1 MNNVSSAAVIRAFG
15 KLPKQIDK
23 RTERFLNRA
32 AFIVHRDAVRNSP
45 RSPTQAEKNKGRKTR
60 GSTGN
65 MRNVMAVS
73 RAKPGGLERSIEKVV
88 RGDEAIIFVASNSEA
103 GSYAAKIHDEKG
115 ETWFKRGIGTISK
128 GSKAD
133 DKFIE
138 RAIDGN
144 KRNIEKIFNNE
155 MGKVKL

>member
-32 AFIVHRDAVRNSP
+32 AFIVHRDAVRNAPISP
-45 RSPTQAEKNKGRKTR
+45 NQNQINKFNKSCGDGERK
-60 GSTGN
+60 
-65 MRNVMAVS
+65 MRP
-73 RAKPGGLERSIEKVV
+73 RDTDLPEPGGLERSIEKLVS
-88 RGDEAIIFVASNSEA
+88 GNDAIIFVAANSDA

-138 RAIDGN
+138 RAIDCN